1 MIPANIKTESGS
13 FNTLLVVVLLG
24 LFSQL
29 FVFWSESKKDGFNT
43 HRFFDLVFSSF
54 IISGG
59 ISYAVYRLFEWLKIY
74 VPSSIFLKLD
84 QTSVLLLFFFLTSLL
99 PVFFFSKKFKWSIF
113 RLLDI
118 YSVSFAIFLM
128 FISLGH
134 FLVSKE
140 WVYLILLGLLI
151 LNYVFV
157 MVHRGYKLMSGMI
170 FSFFLFSISACA
182 LIFLKKGGS
191 LLIASI
197 LVTIGIVN
205 LYFRGKKTMS
215 KSILPENFINALKR
229 RLKIKEKNLKEQQQS
244 LIDDDPYLQHGR
256 ATDNAETLDDVL
268 EDTGKTITD
277 ARLSTVK
284 ESKVQVRKALEAIET
299 GKYGKCEVCGNEIDK
314 ARLEAYPEATTCID
328 CATDQSQIEDIR
340 QDEILEKNAIQ

>member
-1 MIPANIKTESGS
+1 MISANIKTELGS
-13 FNTLLVVVLLG
+13 FNIIFVMLLLG
-24 LFSQL
+24 FFSQL
-29 FVFWSESKKDGFNT
+29 FVFWNESKKDGFNT

-99 PVFFFSKKFKWSIF
+99 PIFFFSKKFKWSVF

-128 FISLGH
+128 FTSLGY
-134 FLVSKE
+134 FIVSKE
-140 WVYLILLGLLI
+140 WVYLVLLGLLI
-151 LNYVFV
+151 LNYVLV
-157 MVHRGYKLMSGMI
+157 MVRRGYKFMSGMI
-170 FSFFLFSISACA
+170 FSFFLFLISACV
-182 LIFLKKGGS
+182 LIFLRKGGS

-229 RLKIKEKNLKEQQQS
+229 RLKIKEKNLKDQQQS

-268 EDTGKTITD
+268 EDTGKNITD

-299 GKYGKCEVCGNEIDK
+299 GKYGKCEVCGEEIDK
-314 ARLEAYPEATTCID
+314 ARLKAYPEATTCIN
-328 CATDQSQIEDIR
+328 CATDQSQLEDIR
-340 QDEILEKNAIQ
+340 QDEILEKNVSQ